1 MANESVVFSRG
12 LSTTMPSTITP
23 GMFLV
28 QTDTGAMFLDDT
40 ASSRIQILDTTKLP
54 LSGGTLTGN
63 LLMSDNRIYFGDSA
77 TNTVPNI
84 YADDENYLYLNAGS
98 EEFTISS
105 NGGTTINVGSQS
117 ISFNTSGISING
129 AAGNN
134 HINNLDN
141 PTTDRQAANK
151 AYVDIAFTELEN
163 EYTTALSGYL
173 PLKGGTMTGNVDV
186 SSTNKIIF
194 GDSSIGTTT
203 VGYTQLESELGMIGS
218 NYQINNYLPNIV
230 ATGMVGAS
238 IIFNSLYQDA
248 SNITSTITIKCH
260 NGGSS
265 SSSSITLDNADINLS
280 GANISL
286 GGNHVTW
293 SSTPT
298 DNSDITNK
306 QYVDQAIA
314 AIAGSGSQ
322 NIPGGLLFAT
332 CAATSSSSATVINL
346 ASIESTETPVNGA
359 YVQVLCTNGLSTSNT
374 VTFNSDST
382 SYTIVN
388 NNSDNLG
395 VMTYSANS
403 YQLYLFLVSGTE
415 LQFMGCLNALNDG
428 IVS

>member
-105 NGGTTINVGSQS
+105 NGGTMIQVGNQS
-117 ISFNTSGISING
+117 VSFNTSGISING

-151 AYVDIAFTELEN
+151 AYVDTAFTELEN

-173 PLKGGTMTGNVDV
+173 PLKGGTMTGDIDV
-186 SSTNKIIF
+186 SGTNKIVF
-194 GDSSIGTTT
+194 GDSNIGTTT
-203 VGYTQLESELGMIGS
+203 VGYTQLESESGITGS
-218 NYQINNYLPNIV
+218 DYRIMNYLPNVV
-230 ATGMVGAS
+230 ATGTVGAS
-238 IIFNSLYQDA
+238 ITFNSLYQDA
-248 SNITSTITIKCH
+248 SNITSTITINCH
-260 NGGSS
+260 DGGSGP
-265 SSSSITLDNADINLS
+265 SSSITLDGADI
-280 GANISL
+280 SL
-286 GGNHVTW
+286 VGNHVTL

-314 AIAGSGSQ
+314 AVAGSGSQ

-374 VTFNSDST
+374 VTFNSNST

-395 VMTYSANS
+395 VMTYSTNS